1 MRRPLIACLIFMHGA
16 AQDTARVPPVPDDR
30 FPLEISGEVREDVD
44 GFALIDALDWIRLHP
59 YDLNRISR
67 AEILSIPCVTPG
79 EADAIL
85 EYREMS
91 GRFNAPGDL
100 LTIPGGSESLY
111 RALAPYVCIRPGSD
125 SGGRSASMRVRAARQ
140 SPAAA
145 GSPGSPLKF
154 LSRLVLGEYEGV
166 EAGSL
171 FAKGGGERTEDSFL
185 SAYAR
190 VTNVGCVREI
200 LAGDFEIESGEGLV
214 FWRGPVAAGNL
225 WSVRPGDGLRVVPN
239 RSSDETR
246 FLRGLAIV
254 FSTSE
259 RWSGALFF
267 SDRSYGASV
276 DSTGEATGFFRGEY
290 ATVTSLA
297 KRDALRERLAGFH
310 AGFTS
315 SGACSAGCAVYTAVF
330 DRRFAPVDRM
340 RLSGDRVIA
349 GSLDMSARLG
359 ALSTAGEYAFTGGG
373 SCALLL
379 ALTLASPRNGML
391 MIRWRD
397 YQPGYDNPHAS
408 GEGENG
414 ETRNERGV
422 SAGLH
427 VHPARGITISCLVD
441 AFEHPWP
448 TLIDPMPRRGT
459 SLTVNGDALLPRGGK
474 LSVRYS
480 RKRSY
485 DPATATDA
493 WGREVKVAGETCDD
507 RFRCEVSGKGGDLA
521 GFSARAEYAS
531 VAQPAGGVVHGVI
544 LGGDVTLSIIPHL
557 SLDARLSL
565 FRTDGYAAR
574 LYDFEQAL
582 PGLASVPPLYGHG
595 ARWYARFRWSVPP
608 WGEIALRYARTL
620 KETSVSAAGPLIEI
634 PGDTAGEIGVQAD
647 ILVP

>member
-1 MRRPLIACLIFMHGA
+1 MQGA

-30 FPLEISGEVREDVD
+30 FPLEISGDVREDAD
-44 GFALIDALDWIRLHP
+44 GFALIDALDWVRLHP

-67 AEILSIPCVTPG
+67 TEILSIPCVTPG

-85 EYREMS
+85 EYREAS
-91 GRFNAPGDL
+91 GKFRSPAEL

-125 SGGRSASMRVRAARQ
+125 SGRRSASMRVRAARQ

-154 LSRLVLGEYEGV
+154 FSRLELGEYGGV
-166 EAGSL
+166 DAGSL

-190 VTNVGCVREI
+190 ATNIGCVREI

-246 FLRGLAIV
+246 FLRGLALVI
-254 FSTSE
+254 SLSDQ
-259 RWSGALFF
+259 WSGTLFF
-267 SDRSYGASV
+267 SDRSYGANV

-290 ATVTSLA
+290 ATVTSLV
-297 KRDALRERLAGFH
+297 KRDALREQLAGFH

-315 SGACSAGCAVYTAVF
+315 PGACTAGCTVYRGVF
-330 DRRFAPVDRM
+330 DRRFAPADRM
-340 RLSGDRVIA
+340 RFSGDRIIA

-359 ALSTAGEYAFTGGG
+359 AVSAAGEYAVMSGG
-373 SCALLL
+373 SRALLL
-379 ALTLASPRNGML
+379 SLTLAPGRSGML

-397 YQPGYDNPHAS
+397 YQPAYDNPHSS

-422 SAGLH
+422 SACLH
-427 VHPARGITISCLVD
+427 VHPARGITVSCLVD

-448 TLIDPMPRRGT
+448 TLMDPMPRRGT
-459 SLTVNGDALLPRGGK
+459 SLTVNGEALLPRGGK
-474 LSVRYS
+474 LAVRYS

-485 DPATATDA
+485 DPAPAADA
-493 WGREVKVAGETCDD
+493 WGREVKTAGETCDD
-507 RFRCEVSGKGGDLA
+507 RFRCEVSRKGGDLA
-521 GFSARAEYAS
+521 CVSATAEYAR
-531 VAQPAGGVVHGVI
+531 VDQPAGDVVTGEI

-582 PGLASVPPLYGHG
+582 PGLASIPPLYGHG
-595 ARWYARFRWSVPP
+595 ARWYARFRWSVPS
-608 WGEIALRYARTL
+608 WGEIALRYARTI
-620 KETSVSAAGPLIEI
+620 KETSVAAAGPLLEVS
-634 PGDTAGEIGVQAD
+634 GDAAGEIGVQAD